1 VSRTL
6 DDLLIELATQ
16 LQPVFLSWLR
26 RERAL
31 PLQGR
36 RVPDNALDRP
46 ADQVTV
52 TERVLKELVDLG
64 GSALLHPLLVDLRPP
79 PVDVDRTDL
88 LALE

>member
-1 VSRTL
+1 VPLEDVRVDPDVGQFPLDCAQVREDTVSRTL

-31 PLQGR
+31 PLQDR

-46 ADQVTV
+46 ADQVAV
-52 TERVLKELVDLG
+52 TERVL
-64 GSALLHPLLVDLRPP
+64 
-79 PVDVDRTDL
+79 
-88 LALE
+88 